1 MILSN
6 LISVLGFR
14 YSFGERSEISFFPFN
29 AITPPSPFPHFH
41 THIHIMS
48 AKAQVKQNVC
58 CIVIDG
64 WGISPEENTRG
75 DAIRNAN
82 TPYMDKFEKEY
93 PFTTL
98 GAHGLDVG
106 LPDGLMGNSEVG
118 HLNIG
123 AGRVVYQ
130 V

>member
-1 MILSN
+1 M
-6 LISVLGFR
+6 
-14 YSFGERSEISFFPFN
+14 
-29 AITPPSPFPHFH
+29 A
-41 THIHIMS
+41 
-48 AKAQVKQNVC
+48 AAQVKHNVV

-64 WGISPEENTRG
+64 WGVSPEENHRG
-75 DAIRNAN
+75 DAIFNAQ

-93 PFTTL
+93 PYTTL

-123 AGRVVYQ
+123 AGRIVYQ
-130 V
+130 VCSLAKKDARFLTSFSALSFIFNFGGNGPGTHMPTFIAVLQLLLS

>member
-1 MILSN
+1 M
-6 LISVLGFR
+6 
-14 YSFGERSEISFFPFN
+14 
-29 AITPPSPFPHFH
+29 ATTKH
-41 THIHIMS
+41 
-48 AKAQVKQNVC
+48 NVVC
-58 CIVIDG
+58 VVIDG

-75 DAIRNAN
+75 DAIRNAK
-82 TPYMDKFEKEY
+82 TPYMTKFEQEY

-123 AGRVVYQ
+123 AGRIVYQ
-130 V
+130 VIASDKMAMKCKNAWEFLCQRYI